1 MIDDK
6 IIPKDV
12 YEPTGAER
20 TMAGSIDFLVSR
32 MLSGELKGIALCA
45 INNDDEESAFY
56 LSTGPDSDNILR
68 GPMERLRVM
77 YETNRMFRRLDTSPK
92 TNRSFRMH

>member
-1 MIDDK
+1 MMNADT
-6 IIPKDV
+6 IPRDV
-12 YEPTGAER
+12 YEPTAAER
-20 TMAGSIDFLVSR
+20 SMAQSIGFVVSR

-56 LSTGPDSDNILR
+56 LSSGPDDILR
-68 GPMERLRVM
+68 GPIERLRVM
-77 YETNRMFRRLDTSPK
+77 YETNRMFGRLDTSPI